1 MCIVVNAQENPS
13 FDNEIINETPGL
25 NETQNQ
31 TGVVPSGLIG
41 FQLAGIEPKE
51 ANPGDVVVTINVVNT
66 GTVAL
71 NNLMPVVVG
80 RGFSAYN
87 IVPIALLNPNQTA
100 PAYIEGKF
108 REKGEILLAIKISD
122 KVFYEKVSIKAEPY
136 FVNETKLKEM
146 EEARQDELIDL
157 SAKLDDLKAKYI
169 SLETDLQNKEGD
181 YDVSRVKLDE
191 LKGYLRTSES
201 SLLSGD
207 AEKTKINIALAN
219 KETLVTAGSIVM
231 EEVRKNNVNLMP
243 IDSEHS
249 AIFQCLNGENIN
261 DVDKIIITCS
271 GGAFKNLTKWQLE
284 NVTAKDALKHPTW
297 NMGNKIT
304 IDSATL
310 MNKGFEVIE
319 AHWLYNMP
327 YEKIEVL
334 MHPQSIIH
342 SLVEF
347 KDNSVLAQLG
357 NPDMKIPIQY
367 ALSYSKRFS
376 SNSKKLNLAEIK
388 NLSFSEPN
396 FELFPCLKYACDAG
410 IKGGTLPAVLNAAN
424 EIAVYAF
431 LEDKIKF
438 LDIPKLISKMMQEHK
453 IIKNPSL
460 NEILDVD
467 KEVKEEIKK
476 LIEK

>member
-1 MCIVVNAQENPS
+1 MKKLSVLGSTGSIGTQTLEIVKNNPKE
-13 FDNEIINETPGL
+13 FKIIGLTTNNNIELLKKQIKEFAPEAVAVMDGEKADLLKKEVGL
-25 NETQNQ
+25 NVYS
-31 TGVVPSGLIG
+31 GIDGLIKIAKLNEADTVINSLVG
-41 FQLAGIEPKE
+41 SIGVKPTIE
-51 ANPGDVVVTINVVNT
+51 
-66 GTVAL
+66 
-71 NNLMPVVVG
+71 
-80 RGFSAYN
+80 
-87 IVPIALLNPNQTA
+87 
-100 PAYIEGKF
+100 
-108 REKGEILLAIKISD
+108 AIKS
-122 KVFYEKVSIKAEPY
+122 KK
-136 FVNETKLKEM
+136 
-146 EEARQDELIDL
+146 
-157 SAKLDDLKAKYI
+157 
-169 SLETDLQNKEGD
+169 
-181 YDVSRVKLDE
+181 
-191 LKGYLRTSES
+191 
-201 SLLSGD
+201 
-207 AEKTKINIALAN
+207 NIALAN

-231 EEVRKNNVNLMP
+231 EEVKKNNVNLMP

-249 AIFQCLNGENIN
+249 AIFQCLNNNFDKIVNNNEIANEVN
-261 DVDKIIITCS
+261 KIIITCS
-271 GGAFKNLTKWQLE
+271 GGAFKNLTKGQLE

-367 ALSYSKRFS
+367 ALSYPKRFS

-388 NLSFSEPN
+388 NLSFSKPN
-396 FELFPCLKYACDAG
+396 LDLFPCLKYAYDAG
-410 IKGGTLPAVLNAAN
+410 IQGGTLPAVLNAAN

-431 LEDKIKF
+431 LDNKIKF
-438 LDIPKLISKMMQEHK
+438 LDIPKLINKIMHEHK
-453 IIKNPSL
+453 IIKNPDL
-460 NEILDVD
+460 KEILDVD
-467 KEVKEEIKK
+467 KKVKEETKK

>member
-1 MCIVVNAQENPS
+1 MKKLSILGSTGSIGTQTLEIVKNNPSEFRVAGLTTNNNIELLKKQIQEFKPIAVAVMDEEKADFLKGDININVYSGIGGIIKIAKLNEVDTVVNS
-13 FDNEIINETPGL
+13 LVGSI
-25 NETQNQ
+25 
-31 TGVVPSGLIG
+31 GVKPT
-41 FQLAGIEPKE
+41 IE
-51 ANPGDVVVTINVVNT
+51 
-66 GTVAL
+66 
-71 NNLMPVVVG
+71 
-80 RGFSAYN
+80 
-87 IVPIALLNPNQTA
+87 
-100 PAYIEGKF
+100 
-108 REKGEILLAIKISD
+108 AIK
-122 KVFYEKVSIKAEPY
+122 
-136 FVNETKLKEM
+136 
-146 EEARQDELIDL
+146 
-157 SAKLDDLKAKYI
+157 
-169 SLETDLQNKEGD
+169 NK
-181 YDVSRVKLDE
+181 K
-191 LKGYLRTSES
+191 
-201 SLLSGD
+201 
-207 AEKTKINIALAN
+207 NIALAN

-231 EEVRKNNVNLMP
+231 QEIEKNNVDLMP

-249 AIFQCLNGENIN
+249 AIFQCLNSNNFNKIIN
-261 DVDKIIITCS
+261 NKEIKNEVNKIIITCS
-271 GGAFKNLTKWQLE
+271 GGAFKNLTKKQLG

-319 AHWLYNMP
+319 AHWLYNFP
-327 YEKIEVL
+327 FKKIDVV

-347 KDNSVLAQLG
+347 KDNSVIAQLG

-367 ALSYSKRFS
+367 ALSYPKRFS

-438 LDIPKLISKMMQEHK
+438 LDIP
-453 IIKNPSL
+453 
-460 NEILDVD
+460 
-467 KEVKEEIKK
+467 
-476 LIEK
+476 